1 MKSLRYYIDNSIE
14 LLPIDEVNGISGAKV
29 DEDGLTVEREGLQ
42 SMLADLAS
50 VFADCVIVLNTS
62 R

>member
-1 MKSLRYYIDNSIE
+1 MRYCTDNGIE
-14 LLPIDEVNGISGAKV
+14 LMHINEDKGISGAKV

-50 VFADCVIVLNTS
+50 VPVD
-62 R
+62 